1 MSSKIQIPLS
11 KRKNILMLLGT
22 TLFTILGCIFIMR
35 PEIFISIRHSNEL
48 MIQVIGV
55 LATTFFGLAAVY
67 GIVKLFD
74 KKAGLIVDENGITDN
89 TNATSAGLILWEDII
104 SIEKATEASQRF
116 LIVHIANPEKYIQKA
131 KGKFRQMAM
140 RANYKLYGSPIS
152 IIAHSLQISVDDLE
166 IMLQSEFEK
175 YRKGEL

>member
-1 MSSKIQIPLS
+1 
-11 KRKNILMLLGT
+11 MLLGT

-89 TNATSAGLILWEDII
+89 SNATSVGMILWKDII
-104 SIEKATEASQRF
+104 SIEKVTKASQRF
-116 LIVHIANPEKYIQKA
+116 LIVHTVNPEKYIQKA
-131 KGKFRQMAM
+131 KGKFRQMTM

-152 IIAHSLQISVDDLE
+152 IIAYSLKIDFDDLE
-166 IMLQSEFEK
+166 MMLQSELKK

>member
-1 MSSKIQIPLS
+1 
-11 KRKNILMLLGT
+11 MLLGT

-89 TNATSAGLILWEDII
+89 SNATSVGLILWKDIVG
-104 SIEKATEASQRF
+104 IEKMTKVSQRF
-116 LIVHIANPEKYIQKA
+116 LLVHTVNPEKYIQKA
-131 KGKFRQMAM
+131 KGKFRQMTM

-152 IIAHSLQISVDDLE
+152 IIAYSLKIDFDDLE
-166 IMLQSEFEK
+166 MMLQSELKK

>member
-1 MSSKIQIPLS
+1 
-11 KRKNILMLLGT
+11 
-22 TLFTILGCIFIMR
+22 
-35 PEIFISIRHSNEL
+35 

-89 TNATSAGLILWEDII
+89 TNATSVGLILWEDIVG
-104 SIEKATEASQRF
+104 IEKMTESSQRF
-116 LIVHIANPEKYIQKA
+116 LIVHTVNPEKYIQKTN
-131 KGKFRQMAM
+131 GRIRRMSL
-140 RANYKLYGSPIS
+140 RTNYKLYGSPIS

-166 IMLQSEFEK
+166 IMLQREFKK